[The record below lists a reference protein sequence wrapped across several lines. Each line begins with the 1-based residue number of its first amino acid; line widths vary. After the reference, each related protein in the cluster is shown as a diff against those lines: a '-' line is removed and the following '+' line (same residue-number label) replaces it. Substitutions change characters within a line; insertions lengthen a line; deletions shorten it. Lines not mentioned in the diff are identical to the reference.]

1 MRLALP
7 KPWGRAVLL
16 SADPLVVPADA
27 GEGGLLDWYRL
38 ELERRLE
45 TLVARADAWLAEV
58 DRGESS
64 SRL

>member
-7 KPWGRAVLL
+7 KPWGRAIVL

-27 GEGGLLDWYRL
+27 GEGDALDAYRI

-45 TLVARADAWLAEV
+45 TLAAGADAWLAE
-58 DRGESS
+58 RA
-64 SRL
+64 R